1 MSKYSFSQSYE
12 YPITSNNYN
21 FSIPNNNQI
30 SSLNTNN
37 NINQYDT
44 VSYEPISNN
53 YEIIT
58 NNLEG
63 KLNNFESNNNNI
75 IYETNNE
82 NYNLNDNNY
91 QISENNIFETN
102 ENNIINNNNY
112 QINENNI
119 YETNN
124 ENNNIINNNYQINE
138 NNIYETNENNIQIEN
153 NTYQINNNID
163 LGNNIYQNN
172 IENNQI
178 NYEYQLNNDNNNN
191 YQTITNNNS
200 FSKLINEQFSNPTQI
215 QEGQD
220 IQISYDFQNYE
231 QTGQINNNITENQT
245 EITNQNNI
253 LNDLY
258 NPSPGNNMIFEIN
271 TDIPKES
278 NNNIENN
285 NNINKNE
292 LLQENNKEEKKEEEK
307 PPLIDTNKIYT
318 IEQYS
323 EILRTL
329 FGKNKESENKELEE
343 VLIKIVEKTTHTQ
356 RQQIRGYLYRNYSEN
371 LILILK
377 KELNGNFRESILGS
391 FLLPS
396 EYDTYCLNSSF
407 KNKNQKKESILSEI
421 IGSRSITELQTI
433 KRLYKS
439 NYRKLLR
446 KDIISETYGDYQKF
460 LLSLLQCQRSNASMP
475 NTNSCAND
483 ATYLY
488 QSGEKKRS
496 TDEDTFIRIFTTS
509 SPIEL
514 TVINHFYKQQTGKGL
529 LGAIET
535 EFDFCKE
542 TKDLLN
548 IIIRTLVDKE
558 GFYAKIIKD
567 AINEENDAQ
576 LIRIICSRHAV
587 DLKEIKNVYKRD
599 YKKELINDI
608 KDKKND
614 NWGKIIYSLVD
625 NAK

>member
-1 MSKYSFSQSYE
+1 MSKFSFSQSYE
-12 YPITSNNYN
+12 YPITTNNYN

-30 SSLNTNN
+30 SSQEINTNN
-37 NINQYDT
+37 NYNQYDI
-44 VSYEPISNN
+44 VSYEPNSNN
-53 YEIIT
+53 YEMIT
-58 NNLEG
+58 NNLQRE
-63 KLNNFESNNNNI
+63 LNNFGSDNNNI

-82 NYNLNDNNY
+82 NYIVNDNNY
-91 QISENNIFETN
+91 PISENNIIETN
-102 ENNIINNNNY
+102 K
-112 QINENNI
+112 
-119 YETNN
+119 
-124 ENNNIINNNYQINE
+124 NNNINNYQINE

-153 NTYQINNNID
+153 NDYQINNNID

-178 NYEYQLNNDNNNN
+178 NYEYQLNNDNN
-191 YQTITNNNS
+191 YQTITNNNNS
-200 FSKLINEQFSNPTQI
+200 FSKLINEQFSYPTQI
-215 QEGQD
+215 QEGQE
-220 IQISYDFQNYE
+220 IQIPYDFQNYE
-231 QTGQINNNITENQT
+231 QTGQINNNITENQND
-245 EITNQNNI
+245 INNQNNI

-278 NNNIENN
+278 NDNIENN
-285 NNINKNE
+285 NIINENAPQ
-292 LLQENNKEEKKEEEK
+292 QENNKEEKKEEEK

-329 FGKNKESENKELEE
+329 FGKNKDSENKELEE
-343 VLIKIVEKTTHTQ
+343 VLIKIIEKTNHHQ

-391 FLLPS
+391 LLLPS
-396 EYDTYCLNSSF
+396 EYDTYCLYSSF
-407 KNKNQKKESILSEI
+407 KNTNQKKKSILSEI
-421 IGSRSITELQTI
+421 IGSRSVTELQTI

-460 LLSLLQCQRSNASMP
+460 LLSLLQCQRSNASTP

-488 QSGEKKRS
+488 QAGEKKRS

-535 EFDFCKE
+535 EFEFGKE

-567 AINEENDAQ
+567 AINEENDEK

-608 KDKKND
+608 KDKTND

>member
-1 MSKYSFSQSYE
+1 MSKFSFSQSYE
-12 YPITSNNYN
+12 YPITTNNYN

-30 SSLNTNN
+30 SSQEINTNN
-37 NINQYDT
+37 NYNQYDT
-44 VSYEPISNN
+44 VSYEPNSNN
-53 YEIIT
+53 YEMIT
-58 NNLEG
+58 NNLQRE
-63 KLNNFESNNNNI
+63 LNNFGSDNNNI

-82 NYNLNDNNY
+82 NYIVNDNNY
-91 QISENNIFETN
+91 PISENNIIETN
-102 ENNIINNNNY
+102 K
-112 QINENNI
+112 
-119 YETNN
+119 
-124 ENNNIINNNYQINE
+124 NNNINNYQINE

-153 NTYQINNNID
+153 NDYQINNNID

-178 NYEYQLNNDNNNN
+178 NYEYQLNNDNN
-191 YQTITNNNS
+191 YQTITNNNNS
-200 FSKLINEQFSNPTQI
+200 FSKLINEQFSYPTQI
-215 QEGQD
+215 QEGQE
-220 IQISYDFQNYE
+220 IQIPYDFQNYE
-231 QTGQINNNITENQT
+231 QTGQINNNITENQND
-245 EITNQNNI
+245 INNQNNI

-278 NNNIENN
+278 NNIIENN
-285 NNINKNE
+285 NIINENAPQ
-292 LLQENNKEEKKEEEK
+292 QENNKEEKKEEEK

-329 FGKNKESENKELEE
+329 FGKNKDSENKELEE
-343 VLIKIVEKTTHTQ
+343 VLIKIIEKTNHHQ

-391 FLLPS
+391 LLLPS
-396 EYDTYCLNSSF
+396 EYDTYCLYSSF
-407 KNKNQKKESILSEI
+407 KTTNQKKKSILSEI
-421 IGSRSITELQTI
+421 IGSRSVTELQTI

-460 LLSLLQCQRSNASMP
+460 LLSLLQCQRSNASTP

-488 QSGEKKRS
+488 QAGEKKRS

-535 EFDFCKE
+535 EFEFGKE

-567 AINEENDAQ
+567 AINEENDEK

-608 KDKKND
+608 KDKTND

>member
-1 MSKYSFSQSYE
+1 MSKFSFSQSYE
-12 YPITSNNYN
+12 YPITTNNYN

-30 SSLNTNN
+30 SSQEINTNN
-37 NINQYDT
+37 NYNQYDI
-44 VSYEPISNN
+44 VSYEPNSNN
-53 YEIIT
+53 YEMIT
-58 NNLEG
+58 NNLQRE
-63 KLNNFESNNNNI
+63 LNNFGSDNNNI

-82 NYNLNDNNY
+82 NYIVNDNNY
-91 QISENNIFETN
+91 PISENNIIETN
-102 ENNIINNNNY
+102 K
-112 QINENNI
+112 
-119 YETNN
+119 
-124 ENNNIINNNYQINE
+124 NNNINNYQINE

-153 NTYQINNNID
+153 NDYQINNNID

-178 NYEYQLNNDNNNN
+178 NYEYQLNNDNN
-191 YQTITNNNS
+191 YQTITNNNNS
-200 FSKLINEQFSNPTQI
+200 FSKLINEQFSYPTQI
-215 QEGQD
+215 QEGQE
-220 IQISYDFQNYE
+220 IQIPYDFQNYE
-231 QTGQINNNITENQT
+231 QTGQINNNITENQND
-245 EITNQNNI
+245 INNQNNI

-278 NNNIENN
+278 NDNIENN
-285 NNINKNE
+285 NIINENAPQ
-292 LLQENNKEEKKEEEK
+292 QENNKEEKKEEEK

-329 FGKNKESENKELEE
+329 FGKNKDSENKELEE
-343 VLIKIVEKTTHTQ
+343 VLIKIIEKTNHHQ

-391 FLLPS
+391 LLLPS
-396 EYDTYCLNSSF
+396 EYDTYCLYSSF
-407 KNKNQKKESILSEI
+407 KTTNQKKKSILSEI
-421 IGSRSITELQTI
+421 IGSRSVTELQTI

-460 LLSLLQCQRSNASMP
+460 LLSLLQCQRSNASTP

-488 QSGEKKRS
+488 QAGEKKRS

-535 EFDFCKE
+535 EFEFGKE

-567 AINEENDAQ
+567 AINEENDEK

-608 KDKKND
+608 KDKTND